1 MEIFLTIITFYVG
14 ACIGSFLCCQ
24 ARRIHHKETS
34 KGKRSHKLNRRSIC
48 MHCKEQLKWYD
59 NIPVLSWLLLRGRCR
74 YCHKK
79 IGIAELI
86 SELGT
91 GAAFSVL
98 AMSFNHSICSTSPTL
113 FGVFPA
119 IDPTSS
125 FCPVSS
131 SNIISL
137 VLAFI
142 LTLTL
147 IFLAIYDGI
156 YGELPMA
163 CLIIAIICS
172 SAMAITR
179 SLTASFFSAPYPIT
193 DPIFSACILGGIYLL
208 LYLVS
213 KGSWVGDG
221 DWLLGVAIAFALGT
235 PWLALIVLFLA
246 NSLACLIMYPL
257 IKLVRPTRPN
267 KAKAS
272 KRQPTIN
279 RSSHKIHLGPF
290 LVTAYL
296 ITFAFYPQL
305 TNLLN

>member
-1 MEIFLTIITFYVG
+1 MEVLYIIIIFYVG

-24 ARRIHHKETS
+24 ARRLHYREES
-34 KGKRSHKLNRRSIC
+34 KGKRSHKLGRRSVC
-48 MHCKEQLKWYD
+48 MNCKKQLKWYD
-59 NIPVLSWLLLRGRCR
+59 NIPILSWLSLRGHCR

-91 GAAFSVL
+91 GIALSVL
-98 AMSFNHSICSTSPTL
+98 AISFHHSICSTSPTP
-113 FGVFPA
+113 FGIFPA

-125 FCPVSS
+125 FCPVSPP
-131 SNIISL
+131 IILSL
-137 VLAFI
+137 IFALI

-147 IFLAIYDGI
+147 VFLAIYDGI
-156 YGELPMA
+156 YGELPTT
-163 CLIIAIICS
+163 CLIIAIMCS
-172 SAMAITR
+172 VAMVITR
-179 SLTASFFSAPYPIT
+179 SLTTSFFSAPYPIT

-208 LYLVS
+208 LYLIS

-257 IKLVRPTRPN
+257 IKLAKPT
-267 KAKAS
+267 KSSKTKAS
-272 KRQPTIN
+272 KSQSIISHT
-279 RSSHKIHLGPF
+279 SHKIHLGPF

-296 ITFAFYPQL
+296 VVFAFYSQL